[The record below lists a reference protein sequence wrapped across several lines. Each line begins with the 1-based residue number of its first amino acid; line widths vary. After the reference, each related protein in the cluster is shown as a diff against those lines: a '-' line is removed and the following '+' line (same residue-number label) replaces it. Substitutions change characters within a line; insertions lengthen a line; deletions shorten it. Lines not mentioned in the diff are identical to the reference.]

1 MASLLSVMGVASGKQ
16 RRELPMRC
24 VGDNHGE
31 RAGHPRLV
39 VAHPHPAPAAASGA
53 PADPTELTQRAAAAV
68 ARLSAALDAATACSF
83 LHALRRGLLRETLD
97 ALIED
102 CERFVFV
109 VAPDAIQSGD
119 SAALRMHARRMAA
132 AVYTLDMSAE
142 EGTRL
147 PDTAHGVQRARLRSA
162 LGDKDV
168 QRAVVQLAELFTA
181 LANAAMLEPSR
192 PGASVPLRASLSR
205 LGRPGAL
212 IAGALAALSLV
223 AGNLAYSA
231 SSAVSASASDSLHGV
246 RLSSLSL
253 LSSRARALLPIHDR
267 DESVTVT
274 HGENLP

>member
-24 VGDNHGE
+24 VGDDHGE

-39 VAHPHPAPAAASGA
+39 VAHPHPAPAATSGA

-83 LHALRRGLLRETLD
+83 LHALRRGPLRETLD

-231 SSAVSASASDSLHGV
+231 SSAASASDSQHGV

-267 DESVTVT
+267 DASVTAT
-274 HGENLP
+274 DGENLP